1 MKLFVALL
9 LSIFIQQAQAAS
21 DRSVSI
27 AAENGKIT
35 LINGSTV
42 AVSYTAECYD
52 RTTGNNILTGAS
64 NVTLAPK
71 GDISYEASGA
81 CAGGATPAY
90 KSPQNIVA
98 CSGSANYAG
107 ASALCGTAS
116 NLCTIADLITRGV
129 SSLSGYPT
137 YYWFSAGAGVN
148 PLYTTWDNWG
158 KSSPYP
164 TSGGGKNYQPRSE
177 TKNVNYRCNTTNSV
191 GTGGSGIGN
200 CNPSDVNISASGA
213 LCCPTNN
220 GFKSCKVTILS
231 STPAAGHLQSPQF
244 KGGASF

>member
-1 MKLFVALL
+1 MKLVSALF
-9 LSIFIQQAQAAS
+9 LSVFIQQAQAAS

-35 LINGSTV
+35 LINGSSVTV
-42 AVSYTAECYD
+42 TYTAECYD
-52 RTTGNNILTGAS
+52 RTTGSNILTGAA

-71 GDISYEASGA
+71 ADISYEASGA

-90 KSPQNIVA
+90 KSAQNIVA
-98 CSGSANYAG
+98 CSGTTTYSG
-107 ASALCGTAS
+107 ASSLCGSAS
-116 NLCTIADLITRGV
+116 NLCTIADLNSRGV
-129 SSLSGYPT
+129 ANLTGYPT
-137 YYWFSAGAGVN
+137 YYWFSAGAAVN
-148 PLYTTWDNWG
+148 PIYTTWDNWG
-158 KSSPYP
+158 KSNPYP

-177 TKNVNYRCNTTNSV
+177 SKNMNYRCNTTNSM
-191 GTGGSGIGN
+191 GTAGSGIGY
-200 CNPSDVNISASGA
+200 CSPSDVNISASGA